1 MQQVLGTKAT
11 EAYVLETCW
20 TGKLMGVYRMK
31 SVIKKT
37 VGRLAVGFTALACLL
52 VLPLVLALTTAP
64 SAEAKS
70 KQFRSSS
77 STYQSRRSSRNT
89 GINRTLS
96 PNLSCA
102 QDERNNNVTK
112 GALYGAGSGLL
123 IGGPIGAVAGASAGA
138 LINQEQN
145 RDACR

>member
-1 MQQVLGTKAT
+1 MRVWNWKLGW
-11 EAYVLETCW
+11 Y
-20 TGKLMGVYRMK
+20 
-31 SVIKKT
+31 
-37 VGRLAVGFTALACLL
+37 TALTGLL
-52 VLPLVLALTTAP
+52 VLPLVLAFTTAVP
-64 SAEAKS
+64 SAEARS
-70 KQFRSSS
+70 KQFSSS
-77 STYQSRRSSRNT
+77 TSTYQSRRSSRNT

-102 QDERNNNVTK
+102 HDERNNNVTK

-123 IGGPIGAVAGASAGA
+123 IGGPIGAIAGAGAGA

>member
-1 MQQVLGTKAT
+1 VGTKAMK
-11 EAYVLETCW
+11 AYVLKPVRAIER
-20 TGKLMGVYRMK
+20 GIHM
-31 SVIKKT
+31 SVWNWIECRYAQA
-37 VGRLAVGFTALACLL
+37 GCGAVAGLL
-52 VLPLVLALTTAP
+52 VLPLALAFMTP

-70 KQFRSSS
+70 KQFSSNT
-77 STYQSRRSSRNT
+77 STYQSRRNARNT

-102 QDERNNNVTK
+102 HDERNNNVTK

-123 IGGPIGAVAGASAGA
+123 IGGPIGAVAGAGAGA

>member
-1 MQQVLGTKAT
+1 MGTKAT

-31 SVIKKT
+31 SVIKKR
-37 VGRLAVGFTALACLL
+37 VGRLAAGFNTALAGLL
-52 VLPLVLALTTAP
+52 VLPLVLALATAP
-64 SAEAKS
+64 SAEAES
-70 KQFRSSS
+70 KQFRSST

-102 QDERNNNVTK
+102 RDERNNNVTK

-123 IGGPIGAVAGASAGA
+123 IGGPIGAVAGAGAGA

>member
-1 MQQVLGTKAT
+1 MVMWNWKLG
-11 EAYVLETCW
+11 
-20 TGKLMGVYRMK
+20 YRYAQANY
-31 SVIKKT
+31 
-37 VGRLAVGFTALACLL
+37 RAALAGLL
-52 VLPLVLALTTAP
+52 VLPLALAFTTAAP

-70 KQFRSSS
+70 KQFSSNT
-77 STYQSRRSSRNT
+77 STYQSRRNARNT

-102 QDERNNNVTK
+102 HDERNNNVTK

-123 IGGPIGAVAGASAGA
+123 IGGPIGAIAGAGAGA
-138 LINQEQN
+138 IINQEQN

>member
-1 MQQVLGTKAT
+1 M
-11 EAYVLETCW
+11 E
-20 TGKLMGVYRMK
+20 
-31 SVIKKT
+31 SVIKKKMGKWT
-37 VGRLAVGFTALACLL
+37 IGFNI
-52 VLPLVLALTTAP
+52 VLASLLFLPVLVATAP

-70 KQFRSSS
+70 KQFRSSTAS
-77 STYQSRRSSRNT
+77 YQSRRSSRNT

-102 QDERNNNVTK
+102 HDERNNNVTK

-123 IGGPIGAVAGASAGA
+123 IGGPIGAVAGAGAGMI
-138 LINQEQN
+138 INQEQN